1 MDHWAFWLN
10 PIDCTFGRLALGPP
24 WHLSSMSIFLIF
36 AWAPGGICNALYL
49 PSGRVTSML
58 CTTQVLVVKFRTYP
72 HQGGVEVC
80 YGMVWYGM
88 IWYVPSKHL
97 SSSVVHT
104 IIRVG
109 RKLPSLGN
117 ISNPDNLSSGEIL
130 PKSKFLSN
138 QLSHCILSPNTWWFH
153 KTCIT
158 GIWCHYLHWV
168 DI

>member
-1 MDHWAFWLN
+1 MLTSITN
-10 PIDCTFGRLALGPP
+10 E
-24 WHLSSMSIFLIF
+24 HLSYLCLSTWWHMQCIVSIYL
-36 AWAPGGICNALYL
+36 PGGLGAWYVPPKHLL
-49 PSGRVTSML
+49 LRVSSHL
-58 CTTQVLVVKFRTYP
+58 Q
-72 HQGGVEVC
+72 QGGVE
-80 YGMVWYGM
+80 VWYGM

-97 SSSVVHT
+97 LSSVVHT

-138 QLSHCILSPNTWWFH
+138 QLSHCILSPNTWWFN

-158 GIWCHYLHWV
+158 GIWCHYLNSVNTHR
-168 DI
+168 ISPFEENKATTSF